1 MMQFWQLVYLDIKHL
16 IQDRAIALTLFGG
29 VIFYALLY
37 PLPYL
42 NQVATE
48 QQIVLVDLD
57 KSSLSRNLA
66 RHVDASPKI
75 ALAVSLDSITSAQ
88 EWIEADK
95 AHGLLVIPEGFRRD
109 LILGKGVTLSYG
121 GDANYFL
128 IYSAIAEGLVA
139 SGLDAAKKVQLVG
152 LLSSGVQAK
161 QAELS
166 LNPVTL
172 NAVPVF
178 NQGLGYLP
186 YVVPAVLLLVLHQ
199 TLLIASGIL
208 GAGQWQREG
217 YWQQVSAL
225 ALVCSRMVALLCIYA
240 YLTSFYLGFCFYA
253 YDLTLQGSPLALGL
267 LMFAFLLA
275 TAAAGVA
282 FSCLFTRRDLPTQVL
297 LLVSMPILFV
307 SGFVWPLELIPAP
320 LIWLSQAIPAVPAM
334 MGLLKL
340 TQMGADW
347 HSLIGLWLQLWGL
360 FVVFFVLAIVGVKY
374 RQRMY
379 RNAQHNVPVG

>member
-1 MMQFWQLVYLDIKHL
+1 MQFWQLVYLDIKHL
-16 IQDRAIALTLFGG
+16 IKDKAISLTLFGG

-48 QQIVLVDLD
+48 QEIVLVDLD
-57 KSSLSRNLA
+57 KSSLSRTLA

-75 ALAVSLDSITSAQ
+75 ALAASLDSITSAQ

-95 AHGLLVIPEGFRRD
+95 AHGLLVIPEGFRRN
-109 LILGKGVTLSYG
+109 LILGKGVTLSYS

-128 IYSAIAEGLVA
+128 IYSAIAGGLVA
-139 SGLDAAKKVQLVG
+139 SGLDMAKQVQFVD
-152 LLSSGVQAK
+152 LLSAGVQAK

-178 NQGLGYLP
+178 NQSLGYLP

-208 GAGQWQREG
+208 GAGQWLHDG

-225 ALVCSRMVALLCIYA
+225 ELVCGRMVALLCIYA

-253 YDLTLQGSPLALGL
+253 YDLTLQGSPIELALL
-267 LMFAFLLA
+267 ISVFLLA
-275 TAAAGVA
+275 TAAASVA

-297 LLVSMPILFV
+297 LLISMPILFV
-307 SGFVWPLELIPAP
+307 SGFVWPLELIPTP
-320 LIWLSQAIPAVPAM
+320 LIWLSQTIPAVPGM

-360 FVVFFVLAIVGVKY
+360 FVVFFVFAIIGVKY
-374 RQRMY
+374 RQRQFKLSKNY
-379 RNAQHNVPVG
+379 H

>member
-1 MMQFWQLVYLDIKHL
+1 MQFWQLVYLDITHL
-16 IQDRAIALTLFGG
+16 VKDRAIALTLFGG

-57 KSSLSRNLA
+57 KSSLSRTLA

-75 ALAVSLDSITSAQ
+75 ALEVSLDSITSAK

-139 SGLDAAKKVQLVG
+139 SGLDAAKKVQFVG
-152 LLSSGVQAK
+152 LLSAGVQAK

-166 LNPVTL
+166 LNPVAL

-199 TLLIASGIL
+199 TLLIACGIL
-208 GAGQWQREG
+208 GAGQWQRDG
-217 YWQQVSAL
+217 YWQRVSAL
-225 ALVCSRMVALLCIYA
+225 QLVCGRMLALVGIYA
-240 YLTSFYLGFCFYA
+240 FLTSFYLGFCFYA
-253 YDLTLQGSPLALGL
+253 YGLTLQGSPLELAL
-267 LMFAFLLA
+267 LMLVFLLA
-275 TAAAGVA
+275 SAAAGVA

-297 LLVSMPILFV
+297 LLISMPILFA

-320 LIWLSQAIPAVPAM
+320 LMWLSQLIPAVPGM

-360 FVVFFVLAIVGVKY
+360 LVIFFLLAIKGVSY
-374 RQRMY
+374 RQRAYYKVMDTE
-379 RNAQHNVPVG
+379 PKT